1 MNFSLTNLMAAV
13 VLLVACGE
21 SMGQS
26 QFAMPNPL
34 IKPAVREQMLE
45 SARASG
51 RPPIPKPVEGSGGL
65 PSPMPMPIADNG
77 AKAQAESA
85 SEAMRFLSQYT
96 VTAILGDSAV
106 LRSHVGYVPTATS
119 GSAGSTGVTT
129 SMGATGTMGVG
140 LSNGG
145 VGQQAGGYG
154 SQTNNANQRLKQ
166 SILKV
171 DSGQAIL
178 VSGIKVYPQVGDS
191 DVRFSMERNGP
202 AVAVVSLESETANNY
217 QLQPNLREAIDAA
230 TTAREAP
237 YPLKS
242 TVTTPQAGTNASAAT
257 PAGVSAP
264 R

>member
-1 MNFSLTNLMAAV
+1 MKFTLTNLLSAF
-13 VLLVACGE
+13 VLLAAADE
-21 SMGQS
+21 SIGQS

-34 IKPAVREQMLE
+34 IKPQLREQMLE
-45 SARASG
+45 SARSSG
-51 RPPIPKPVEGSGGL
+51 RPPIPKPVEGGNGL
-65 PSPMPMPIADNG
+65 PAPMPMPNADNG

-85 SEAMRFLSQYT
+85 TEAMKFLSQYT
-96 VTAILGDSAV
+96 VTAILGESAV
-106 LRSHVGYVPTATS
+106 LRTHVGFVPSNVPGASGASGVSTS
-119 GSAGSTGVTT
+119 MGSTGAL
-129 SMGATGTMGVG
+129 GMGVSNSG
-140 LSNGG
+140 L
-145 VGQQAGGYG
+145 GQQVGSYG
-154 SQTNNANQRLKQ
+154 SQTNTANQRVKQ
-166 SILKV
+166 SVLKV
-171 DSGQAIL
+171 ESGQAIL

-217 QLQPNLREAIDAA
+217 QLQPNLREGIDAA

-242 TVTTPQAGTNASAAT
+242 TVTTPQAGSNSSAPT